1 MIDRFMLDCGLLT
14 SDDELPEGSGDLL
27 VDKAEAFLRSGLF
40 DFQYWCTLDSESQ
53 AAFIAAN
60 DRIWR
65 ERCAMIGFASQ
76 SRLNALAIEDPEAA
90 KDEIASN
97 ALDQFS
103 EKMKKK

>member
-1 MIDRFMLDCGLLT
+1 MIDRFMIDCGLLT
-14 SDDELPEGSGDLL
+14 SDDALPEGSSDLL
-27 VDKAEAFLRSGLF
+27 IDRAEAFLRSGLS

-76 SRLNALAIEDPEAA
+76 SRLNAISVEDPEAA